1 MSTLSLMI
9 TIAARNRLP
18 EFISAYQTHG
28 VSVSVI
34 ALGHGTASSE
44 LLDFFG
50 MESAE
55 KAVCF
60 SFVTE
65 QTWRAVRRTL
75 ERQIRIDVPGTGI
88 AFLVPL
94 SCIGGKRE
102 LLFLTDGQEF
112 EKGEESE
119 LKGTAHE
126 LLVAITNQGCSDL
139 VMDAAKEAGAAG
151 GTVIHARGTGM
162 ERAEK
167 FLGISLASEKDIIF
181 IVTRS
186 AERQAIMQSVM
197 RKAGMETR
205 AKTIVFSLPVTSTAG
220 LRLLELEEPPE
231 EASGEAPAEEK
242 RSVPT

>member
-9 TIAARNRLP
+9 TIAARSRLA
-18 EFISAYQTHG
+18 EFFSAYQAHG
-28 VSVSVI
+28 VNVGMI

-44 LLDFFG
+44 LLDYFG

-60 SFVTE
+60 SLVTE
-65 QTWRAVRRTL
+65 QTWRSVRRAL

-94 SCIGGKRE
+94 SSIGGKRE
-102 LLFLTDGQEF
+102 LLFLTDGQNF
-112 EKGEESE
+112 EKEEESE
-119 LKGTAHE
+119 MKGTAHE
-126 LLVAITNQGCSDL
+126 LLVAITNQGCSDM

-186 AERQAIMQSVM
+186 AQRQAIMQAVM
-197 RKAGMETR
+197 RHAGMDTR

-220 LRLLELEEPPE
+220 LRLLELEEPQETTESTSPTGS
-231 EASGEAPAEEK
+231 EA
-242 RSVPT
+242 